1 MLSYY
6 QKVGIDNMARKSKE
20 LAYILEIFKENEFI
34 DEEKIELMDID
45 AKFIYNLKENASY
58 IVDERE
64 IGYVLHS
71 VESII
76 LSVIFAIIANCNTFV
91 QIYLFMQK
99 HFEWLDKHIKFDNGL
114 PSLSTVKRVI
124 AFINPKELENICLD
138 SLQEFLKNNEPLY
151 RNKYFVIEDIKSIDG
166 KTANSS
172 DRISSKKGKVAKTNA
187 MSLYSIKND
196 CCEATEFIEEKT
208 NEIPTGPKLL
218 KRVNIK
224 DCIIVFDALSTQKQ
238 TIEYII
244 ENKGHYVAPVK
255 GNQGSLK
262 ENIKLYFEDKKLF
275 NDAKEKCYY
284 SLEEKSHGT
293 VEKREYI
300 FTDDIEWLYKKN
312 EWEGLKSIGVAI
324 RTYQDKNGKTITDKR
339 YFITNLHF
347 ERIELISKAIRGE
360 WGIENKLHWYLDT
373 VFLEDDNKCFLEN
386 SQKNLNIIR
395 KFCLN
400 ILKIFKLQTKLS
412 MNSIRF
418 NISMDFEH
426 EIEKIIN
433 ILYK

>member
-1 MLSYY
+1 
-6 QKVGIDNMARKSKE
+6 MARKSKE
-20 LAYILEIFKENEFI
+20 LAYILEIFKEDEFI

>member
-1 MLSYY
+1 
-6 QKVGIDNMARKSKE
+6 MARKSKE
-20 LAYILEIFKENEFI
+20 LAYILEIFKEDEFI

-255 GNQGSLK
+255 GNQGSLE

-312 EWEGLKSIGVAI
+312 EWKGLKSIGVAI

>member
-1 MLSYY
+1 
-6 QKVGIDNMARKSKE
+6 
-20 LAYILEIFKENEFI
+20 
-34 DEEKIELMDID
+34 MDID

-426 EIEKIIN
+426 EIKKIIN

>member
-1 MLSYY
+1 
-6 QKVGIDNMARKSKE
+6 MARKSKE
-20 LAYILEIFKENEFI
+20 LAYILEIFKEDEFI

-244 ENKGHYVAPVK
+244 KNKGHYVAPVK
-255 GNQGSLK
+255 GNQGSLE

>member
-1 MLSYY
+1 
-6 QKVGIDNMARKSKE
+6 MARKSKE
-20 LAYILEIFKENEFI
+20 LAYILEIFKEDEFI

-312 EWEGLKSIGVAI
+312 EWKGLKSIGVAI

>member
-1 MLSYY
+1 
-6 QKVGIDNMARKSKE
+6 MARNSKE
-20 LAYILEIFKENEFI
+20 LAYILEIFKEDEFI

>member
-1 MLSYY
+1 
-6 QKVGIDNMARKSKE
+6 MARKSKE
-20 LAYILEIFKENEFI
+20 LAYILEIFKEDEFI

-99 HFEWLDKHIKFDNGL
+99 HFEWLDRHIKFDNGL

-124 AFINPKELENICLD
+124 AFVNPKELENICLD

-255 GNQGSLK
+255 GNQGSLE

-312 EWEGLKSIGVAI
+312 EWKGLKSIGVAI

>member
-20 LAYILEIFKENEFI
+20 LAYILEIFKEDEFI

-218 KRVNIK
+218 KKVNIK

-255 GNQGSLK
+255 GNQGSLE

-312 EWEGLKSIGVAI
+312 EWKGLKSIGVAI

>member
-1 MLSYY
+1 
-6 QKVGIDNMARKSKE
+6 MARKSKE
-20 LAYILEIFKENEFI
+20 LAYILEIFKEDEFI

-244 ENKGHYVAPVK
+244 KNKGHYVAPVK
-255 GNQGSLK
+255 GNQGSLE

-312 EWEGLKSIGVAI
+312 EWKGLKSIGVAI

>member
-1 MLSYY
+1 M
-6 QKVGIDNMARKSKE
+6 QE
-20 LAYILEIFKENEFI
+20 PIFKEDEFI

-255 GNQGSLK
+255 GNQGSLE

-312 EWEGLKSIGVAI
+312 EWKGLKSIGVAI

>member
-1 MLSYY
+1 M
-6 QKVGIDNMARKSKE
+6 E
-20 LAYILEIFKENEFI
+20 
-34 DEEKIELMDID
+34 
-45 AKFIYNLKENASY
+45 
-58 IVDERE
+58 
-64 IGYVLHS
+64 
-71 VESII
+71 
-76 LSVIFAIIANCNTFV
+76 
-91 QIYLFMQK
+91 
-99 HFEWLDKHIKFDNGL
+99 
-114 PSLSTVKRVI
+114 
-124 AFINPKELENICLD
+124 
-138 SLQEFLKNNEPLY
+138 
-151 RNKYFVIEDIKSIDG
+151 
-166 KTANSS
+166 
-172 DRISSKKGKVAKTNA
+172 
-187 MSLYSIKND
+187 
-196 CCEATEFIEEKT
+196 
-208 NEIPTGPKLL
+208 
-218 KRVNIK
+218 
-224 DCIIVFDALSTQKQ
+224 
-238 TIEYII
+238 
-244 ENKGHYVAPVK
+244 
-255 GNQGSLK
+255 

-312 EWEGLKSIGVAI
+312 EWKGLKSIGVAI

>member
-20 LAYILEIFKENEFI
+20 LAYILEIFKEDEFI

-244 ENKGHYVAPVK
+244 KNKGHYVAPVK
-255 GNQGSLK
+255 GNQGSLE

-275 NDAKEKCYY
+275 NNAKEKCYY

-312 EWEGLKSIGVAI
+312 EWKGLKSIGVAI